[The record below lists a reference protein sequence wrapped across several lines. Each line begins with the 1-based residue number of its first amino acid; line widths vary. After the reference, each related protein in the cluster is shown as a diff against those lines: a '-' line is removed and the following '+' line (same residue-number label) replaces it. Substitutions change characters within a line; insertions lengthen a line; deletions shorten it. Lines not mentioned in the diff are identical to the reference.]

1 MIITIDGSAGS
12 GKTAAALRLA
22 ERLGFRL
29 LNTGAMYRAAGL
41 RLLRAGIDPF
51 AEPRDA
57 ERIGALVAGLRFD
70 LTNDRVRVDGED
82 ITDDLFT
89 AAMGPVASRVATFP
103 EVRTP
108 LKAEQRR
115 IAAAGDF
122 VCEGRDQGTSVF
134 PHAEVKFFLSAS
146 AEVRA
151 DRRLGQLREKGE
163 TADRDELLAQIRAR
177 DEQDTTR
184 ALDPLAKAPDA
195 IAVDTS
201 RYTLDEVVE
210 HLWDAVRH
218 YRSKARPGG

>member
-1 MIITIDGSAGS
+1 MIVTIDGSAGS
-12 GKTAAALRLA
+12 GKTAAAHALA

-29 LNTGAMYRAAGL
+29 LNTGAMYRAAGFL
-41 RLLRAGIDPF
+41 LLRAGIDPY

-57 ERIGALVAGLRFD
+57 ARIGDLVAALAFEMPHDRVIANGED
-70 LTNDRVRVDGED
+70 LTEH
-82 ITDDLFT
+82 LFT

-115 IAAAGDF
+115 IASAGDY

-134 PHAEVKFFLSAS
+134 PHAEVKFFLHAS

-151 DRRLGQLREKGE
+151 DRRLGQLRAKGE
-163 TADRDELLAQIRAR
+163 VADRDELLAQIRAR
-177 DEQDTTR
+177 DDQDTNR
-184 ALDPLAKAPDA
+184 PLDPLAKAPDA
-195 IAVDTS
+195 IDIDTS
-201 RYTLDEVVE
+201 SLTLDAVVDQ
-210 HLWDAVRH
+210 LWDAVRR